1 VFLDRSGGEFLM
13 VCTPDGQAIGTVS
26 WTPTQAPGNY
36 VIGVMIG
43 DRDMWGVGFDLEAK
57 ILLAGILFGAKR
69 AHRVEFTCGLYNRRP
84 VENFCAG
91 QITVEGVLRDY
102 YFVDGQY
109 HDGLI
114 GSILRNEY
122 YAVREPSA
130 IIPAE
135 DKEAARRIAA
145 EFLEKNPIAPRNSPR
160 TERITAGSRPA

>member
-1 VFLDRSGGEFLM
+1 MQLSRPSDECYGE
-13 VCTPDGQAIGTVS
+13 A
-26 WTPTQAPGNY
+26 
-36 VIGVMIG
+36 
-43 DRDMWGVGFDLEAK
+43 RK
-57 ILLAGILFGAKR
+57 
-69 AHRVEFTCGLYNRRP
+69 
-84 VENFCAG
+84 
-91 QITVEGVLRDY
+91 DY

-109 HDGLI
+109 HDALI

-160 TERITAGSRPA
+160 TERITAGSRPHDCIDCPRWPP